1 MIGKILLVL
10 FLFFCIMK
18 FYKNRNLF
26 KQLTKKEWL
35 QYIAGFLCAWAVAAI
50 IIIGGSNLTDNIES
64 VWINKI
70 VAILFIFIG
79 LAFAGVIMKKTLP
92 EKLMG
97 FYS

>member
-10 FLFFCIMK
+10 FLLFCIMK

-35 QYIAGFLCAWAVAAI
+35 QYITGFLCAWAVAAI

-64 VWINKI
+64 VWLNKMI
-70 VAILFIFIG
+70 AIGFVLLG
-79 LAFAGVIMKKTLP
+79 LTLAGIIMKKTLP
-92 EKLMG
+92 EKLKD